1 MSECLSR
8 CRLVV
13 AIAYRL
19 HTFPESGLTEDPSFE
34 LVAFVVWTQAELYW
48 SIISATIPS
57 MRPFLRGLSTTE
69 TAIFDAST
77 DPAARAEYEL
87 SKMRSGSRFSR
98 FTARISSAKRSQH
111 SQTQEPIEMN
121 PIPEKSADELPKGK
135 LSRMGGHLGP
145 SMRVER
151 DSIDSGS
158 NESQHMIIRKDI
170 TWTVDRD

>member
-1 MSECLSR
+1 
-8 CRLVV
+8 
-13 AIAYRL
+13 
-19 HTFPESGLTEDPSFE
+19 
-34 LVAFVVWTQAELYW
+34 
-48 SIISATIPS
+48 

-69 TAIFDAST
+69 TAIFEAST
-77 DPAARAEYEL
+77 DPAVRADYEL

-98 FTARISSAKRSQH
+98 FTARLSSAKRSQH

-121 PIPEKSADELPKGK
+121 PIPEKSADELSKGRM
-135 LSRMGGHLGP
+135 SRLGNRLAP
-145 SMRVER
+145 NTRASR